1 MTGTTWLTPSGPGA
15 AVSGREPCP
24 TAAEWL
30 PSLPAEL
37 FGLDPVD
44 PPALPARDQAP
55 LGVTAVIPTC
65 PDPAANRQALLIDTL
80 RPLAA
85 SARHS
90 GLPLA
95 VVVAADGLP
104 PTRLA
109 ELERALAGLRCPAEL
124 LAVSQPAAAGVG
136 GPAAGSAASTRN
148 HALGYLASL
157 PPRSP
162 LRLRY
167 LLFLDDDSRITPAGV
182 AALVQVLEAHP
193 AAIAACPAIVPVADL
208 DSWRPPDPVRPAA
221 VPLPGP
227 WRGGWYDLLS
237 VTSHGSSIT
246 GRVVGLLVR
255 ASPVLTWIAGGG
267 RMFCPVTPRG
277 SSEDMLAMASL
288 AALGPL
294 LSVPQAQVADLAR
307 ATPAATRRQQ
317 LRWGYDHAWLARALA
332 AVGLLDPGV
341 RALTWDGRHGW
352 QEVRADDG
360 LAGVLVNPDQLGVLS
375 GMLSAVA
382 EKEETATAMAGAD
395 ARELAAAAATL
406 AATLRWW
413 EETAADAVRRP
424 RPDLPDR
431 VPDDWADLR
440 HGLDSQLAH
449 VAGNALGSLHA
460 ARDPRGLPGLL
471 LFGLRQ
477 RGHPGP
483 ACRDPGPACRD
494 ASEPPLA
501 RQAHDRRPT

>member
-1 MTGTTWLTPSGPGA
+1 VTGT
-15 AVSGREPCP
+15 
-24 TAAEWL
+24 EWL
-30 PSLPAEL
+30 PSRAAEL

-44 PPALPARDQAP
+44 PPALPACDQAP
-55 LGVTAVIPTC
+55 VGVTAVIPTC
-65 PDPAANRQALLIDTL
+65 ADPAADRQAHLIQTL

-85 SARHS
+85 SAQRS

-104 PTRLA
+104 PIRLA
-109 ELERALAGLRCPAEL
+109 ELERALAALGCPAEL
-124 LAVSQPAAAGVG
+124 LAVSPPTAAGPG
-136 GPAAGSAASTRN
+136 GAAAGSAASTRN

-167 LLFLDDDSRITPAGV
+167 LLFLDDDSRIAPAGV
-182 AALVQVLEAHP
+182 AALGQVLQAHP
-193 AAIAACPAIVPVADL
+193 AAIAACPAIVPVSDL
-208 DSWRPPDPVRPAA
+208 DSWRAPAPVRPAA

-227 WRGGWYDLLS
+227 WRGGRYDLLS
-237 VTSHGSSIT
+237 VTSHGSSVT

-255 ASPVLTWIAGGG
+255 ASPVLTWVAGGG

-294 LSVPQAQVADLAR
+294 LSVPQAQAADLAR
-307 ATPAATRRQQ
+307 ATPAGTRRQQ

-352 QEVRADDG
+352 REVRADDG
-360 LAGVLVNPDQLGVLS
+360 PAGVLVNPDQLGVLS
-375 GMLSAVA
+375 RMLSAVA
-382 EKEETATAMAGAD
+382 ENEETATALAGAD
-395 ARELAAAAATL
+395 ARELTAAAATL

-413 EETAADAVRRP
+413 RETAVGAARWP

-431 VPDDWADLR
+431 IPDDWADLR

-460 ARDPRGLPGLL
+460 ARDSRGLPGNL

-477 RGHPGP
+477 RGRPGP
-483 ACRDPGPACRD
+483 ACRAGA
-494 ASEPPLA
+494 PPA
-501 RQAHDRRPT
+501 RQPHDRWPT